1 MRRFQSKAETE
12 STSREIEFSTT
23 TPSPSILRVTTGSEP
38 ASSER
43 GIVIVHQIT
52 LLAPAANVD
61 GVEGQFASQSPLGT
75 MIEVVGRQVEVL
87 HSRPPMPNQSQLQPD
102 ERLFPREFGH
112 GSIC

>member
-43 GIVIVHQIT
+43 GIEIVHQII

-61 GVEGQFASQSPLGT
+61 GVEGQFASQSPSLGT
-75 MIEVVGRQVEVL
+75 MIEVVGRQVEVPSFSTS
-87 HSRPPMPNQSQLQPD
+87 HAKSKPTPT
-102 ERLFPREFGH
+102 G
-112 GSIC
+112 